1 MNNQNVSGLNN
12 GNSLLNRTY
21 SCSHSGDVDVEL
33 FKNHDEVLE
42 RILGGYSFADLANR
56 PMPNGINQDKWRGYA
71 SGSNYE
77 RYGREWMNGDANT
90 PFEDIFFR
98 KNWIYMDDFRVEYDT
113 IIFPLL
119 QRLFSDFI
127 SRGDLP
133 KEVFVYNDREL
144 GNFSFDRASIN
155 LIPVFEF
162 YDDSIPSSVENE
174 NVERKENKTFN
185 KKNGNEIFWIP
196 KYEDS
201 VKSVRACKLKREGK
215 PIYEIMEDAELKPK
229 KFTSNVKKSF
239 VYQEK
244 RPMPK
249 KAVRIFVDL
258 MAGAG
263 YDSDRL
269 KWQGY
274 AGVGLAKF
282 LQAIGFEV
290 SIVAMFGWI
299 NFTANLGQVYCFT
312 AKEFGEPMNF
322 NYLLYLLSDSA
333 VLRLKGHLFHT
344 LNSSDKNIEF
354 QSYIFDEN
362 CTFFSVC
369 RTYGVMDNLWNKNI
383 MSFSLQDT
391 NKFLYIKMPRCFSRD
406 RMLEAIRNAVQ
417 DVLNVNLAASE
428 QARQQAQNIP

>member
-1 MNNQNVSGLNN
+1 MNNQNVSGITN

-21 SCSHSGDVDVEL
+21 SCSHSGQVAVEL
-33 FKNHDEVLE
+33 FKNHDEFLE
-42 RILGGYSFADLANR
+42 RIMGGYSFADLANR
-56 PMPNGINQDKWRGYA
+56 PMPNGLNQSDWRGYA
-71 SGSNYE
+71 SGSDY
-77 RYGREWMNGDANT
+77 RGSPEWMNGDANT

-98 KNWIYMDDFRVEYDT
+98 KNWIFMDDFRVEYDT
-113 IIFPLL
+113 IIYPLL

-162 YDDSIPSSVENE
+162 YDDSIPNSVENE
-174 NVERKENKTFN
+174 NVERKDNKTFN

-258 MAGAG
+258 MASGG
-263 YDSDRL
+263 YDSNNL

-290 SIVAMFGWI
+290 SIVAMFGWV
-299 NFTANLGQVYCFT
+299 NGRLGQVFCFT

-333 VLRLKGHLFHT
+333 VLRLKGHLLYV
-344 LNSSDKNIEF
+344 LNSSDNNVGTTY
-354 QSYIFDEN
+354 SIFDEN

-383 MSFSLQDT
+383 KRFSLQDT
-391 NKFLYIKMPRCFSRD
+391 NKFLYIKMPRCYSSD
-406 RMLEAIRNAVQ
+406 AMLEAIRNAVQ
-417 DVLNVNLAASE
+417 DVLNINLAATE